1 MSNFITKTDI
11 AGYIPLAVNL
21 DEQRVALFAHEV
33 EKMKCTELLGR
44 ELYTEIK
51 TNPINLNN
59 IELIETVKP
68 VLVYWTYIMYLEQGR
83 VFNTATGPVVKR
95 TDSSIH
101 LTDMEMKM
109 LIDSTAKNARFYES
123 ELQFYLSR
131 NGDRFPLWIGRSV
144 HHSGMNSFK
153 IRVL

>member
-1 MSNFITKTDI
+1 MSNFITKADI

>member
-1 MSNFITKTDI
+1 MSNFITKADI

-21 DEQRVALFAHEV
+21 DEQRVVLFAHEV

-44 ELYTEIK
+44 ELYAEIK
-51 TNPINLNN
+51 KNPTEPNN

-109 LIDSTAKNARFYES
+109 LIDSTTKNARFYEG

-131 NGDRFPLWIGRSV
+131 NGNRFPLWIGRSV
-144 HHSGMNSFK
+144 QHSGRSSFK

>member
-1 MSNFITKTDI
+1 MSNFITKADI

-21 DEQRVALFAHEV
+21 DEQRVVLFAHEV

-44 ELYTEIK
+44 ELYAEIK
-51 TNPINLNN
+51 KNPTEPNN

-144 HHSGMNSFK
+144 HHTGAKSFK
-153 IRVL
+153 IKVL